1 MLAMKYIVLQDTCL
15 KYAWIHFSLGS
26 CNHQNSLPN
35 PSVGLEHVYGDIFFV
50 LSTSHRHKWNMGLQ
64 LCRDI
69 TLFFFLLSFCFV
81 PSVVDSPISHFCRYS
96 HLYTL
101 CVPVFLIP
109 SWFTFGLYVV
119 FVSAN
124 EGPFYSFI
132 QSASISCLWV
142 LSPSPP
148 TLTICSFVY

>member
-26 CNHQNSLPN
+26 RNHQNNLSN
-35 PSVGLEHVYGDIFFV
+35 PSVGLEHVYRDIF
-50 LSTSHRHKWNMGLQ
+50 LSSAQAIGTNGIWDYSCAKTL
-64 LCRDI
+64 
-69 TLFFFLLSFCFV
+69 LFFFLPSFCSV
-81 PSVVDSPISHFCRYS
+81 PSVVDSPTSHVCRNS

-124 EGPFYSFI
+124 EGSFYSFI
-132 QSASISCLWV
+132 QSASISCLWI